1 MIGILFS
8 VVICMVITTY
18 INNSQSNVINKNLT
32 QLQTFDVSLIHE
44 FNILTPVLIFTKSN
58 FNFNANYIYIPQYN
72 RYYFIND
79 ITTSS
84 GNRVQINCSID
95 VLKTYATQIKNAP
108 CVVVRSES
116 VGINQIPDEKL
127 PIAPNQYFFEG
138 IDLRG
143 NYPENTG
150 SGYVI
155 SVF

>member
-1 MIGILFS
+1 M
-8 VVICMVITTY
+8 VVTTF
-18 INNSQSNVINKNLT
+18 INKSQSNVIEKNLE
-32 QLQTFDVSLIHE
+32 QLQTFEISLIHE

-95 VLKTYATQIKNAP
+95 VLKTYAEQIKNCP
-108 CVVVRSES
+108 CVVLRSES
-116 VGINQIPDEKL
+116 VGINQITDDKL
-127 PIAPNQYFFEG
+127 PIAPNQFFVVAT
-138 IDLRG
+138 DLTAVTPLPIETNG
-143 NYPENTG
+143 
-150 SGYVI
+150 GYLV